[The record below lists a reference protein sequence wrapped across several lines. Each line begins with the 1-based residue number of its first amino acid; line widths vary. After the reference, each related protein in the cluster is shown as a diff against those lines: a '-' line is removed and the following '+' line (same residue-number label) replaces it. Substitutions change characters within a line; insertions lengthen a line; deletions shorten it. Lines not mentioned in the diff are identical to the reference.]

1 MKKKISLEFF
11 FNSKRWSPKSIKIK
25 TKSIKILKIMR
36 NIFKDDL
43 DYNINII
50 LTDGTEVTKL
60 NKKYKNKH
68 KDTDVLTFVNNN
80 KIEKIK
86 KTLYCDLFFSIDT
99 IEKFIIKNKMNF
111 YDHFNHL
118 LIHSFLHIN
127 GYKHNNDKNLKLMK
141 YKEIEILE
149 KIGIKNPYFD

>member
-127 GYKHNNDKNLKLMK
+127 GYKHNNDKNFKLMK

-149 KIGIKNPYFD
+149 KIGIKNPYFN

>member
-127 GYKHNNDKNLKLMK
+127 GYKHNKDKNFKLMK

>member
-127 GYKHNNDKNLKLMK
+127 GYKHNNDKNFKLMK

>member
-86 KTLYCDLFFSIDT
+86 KTLYCDLFF
-99 IEKFIIKNKMNF
+99 
-111 YDHFNHL
+111 L
-118 LIHSFLHIN
+118 
-127 GYKHNNDKNLKLMK
+127 
-141 YKEIEILE
+141 
-149 KIGIKNPYFD
+149 